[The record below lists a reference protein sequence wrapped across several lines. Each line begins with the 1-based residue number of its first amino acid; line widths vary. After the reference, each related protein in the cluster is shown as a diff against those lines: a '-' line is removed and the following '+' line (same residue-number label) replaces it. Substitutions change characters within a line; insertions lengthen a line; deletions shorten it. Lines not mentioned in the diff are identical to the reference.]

1 MCNVKTE
8 SFLSSRN
15 IGLDLLRAGLILEGV
30 LLHASRSL
38 PGENGWYYVA
48 QRDPSEIFTALL
60 SMVHTFRMEVFFFL
74 SGMFSALIILR
85 KGQKFFTDN
94 RRKRVLIPLIS
105 AYLFI
110 PPLMYFIAG
119 QMNNTPLSLEGWL
132 NSYTMMHHLWFLV
145 SLSVMSLLV
154 PGAFY
159 QWSARQLG
167 KMSLPML
174 IATLVVLGNAC
185 FVLKF
190 LVKGRGEFVEL
201 IPVTARFLVYYTAGF
216 ALYVNREKIA
226 RYANSKLMNGW
237 LVAALVLAVWA
248 ACYVVAHNH
257 ITGVMKYVPV
267 MLGSVLSVMLSYWLV
282 FSFERINVKESR
294 ILTAIVDSALIIYL
308 LHYPVVI
315 IFSWLLDVWLPDNL
329 SVLYVLIDF
338 ALGIALSA
346 VCYAIVKRSR
356 FASFMF
362 GLKPK
367 DKKVAVPVEARL

>member
-1 MCNVKTE
+1 MKTE

-105 AYLFI
+105 A
-110 PPLMYFIAG
+110 
-119 QMNNTPLSLEGWL
+119 
-132 NSYTMMHHLWFLV
+132 
-145 SLSVMSLLV
+145 
-154 PGAFY
+154 
-159 QWSARQLG
+159 
-167 KMSLPML
+167 
-174 IATLVVLGNAC
+174 
-185 FVLKF
+185 
-190 LVKGRGEFVEL
+190 FVEL

-226 RYANSKLMNGW
+226 RYANSKLMNSW

-248 ACYVVAHNH
+248 GCYVVAHNH